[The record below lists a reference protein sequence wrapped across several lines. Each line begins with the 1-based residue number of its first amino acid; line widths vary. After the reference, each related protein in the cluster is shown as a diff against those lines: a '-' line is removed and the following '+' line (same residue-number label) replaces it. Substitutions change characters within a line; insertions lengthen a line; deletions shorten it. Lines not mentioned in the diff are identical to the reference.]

1 MMKVAGKYHKTV
13 DALGENRLYAFTKFQ
28 RSMQIS
34 DSLRNVAHEIVQEI
48 VEEHEHMNIITA
60 ETFRYEFIGEQMIFY
75 SPDKIILDR
84 YYNQISARMR
94 GSNIKLKKAE
104 KNLVFNEI
112 GFANLLDL
120 EEKYNCKLIIN
131 IATQTL
137 TAICKAKLFET
148 ISKEITARI
157 INSFFYKI
165 YLNSKSYNHF
175 KLHP

>member
-1 MMKVAGKYHKTV
+1 
-13 DALGENRLYAFTKFQ
+13 
-28 RSMQIS
+28 MQIS

-48 VEEHEHMNIITA
+48 VEEHENLNIITA
-60 ETFRYEFIGEQMIFY
+60 ELFRYEFIGEQMIFY
-75 SPDKIILDR
+75 SPDKIVLDR
-84 YYNQISARMR
+84 YYNQISTRMK
-94 GSNIKLKKAE
+94 GTNIKLKKAE

-137 TAICKAKLFET
+137 TAICRAKKFDI
-148 ISKEITARI
+148 ISKEITMRI